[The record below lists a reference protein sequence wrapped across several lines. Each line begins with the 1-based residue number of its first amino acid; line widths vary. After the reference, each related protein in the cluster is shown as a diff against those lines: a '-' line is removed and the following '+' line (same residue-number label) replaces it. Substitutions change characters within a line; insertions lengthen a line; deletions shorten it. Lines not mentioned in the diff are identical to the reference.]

1 MKVKEVFEGVYKIG
15 NDFYTKNL
23 VRGESV
29 YGEKLITIDNEEYRF
44 WDHYRSKP
52 AAALKNGL
60 KTFPLK
66 RNSKI
71 LYLGIASGTTASHFS
86 DIAVNGIIYGIEVS
100 EIPLSKLKILA
111 EKRKNIIPILAD
123 ARKPETYSFFVLEKV
138 DFVYCDV
145 AQPDES
151 RIFVDNI
158 EKFGKEDC
166 YGMIAIKSRSIDVT
180 KKPKD
185 VYREVESYLKE
196 RGLKVLERVYLD
208 PYQKDHAIIVVKRS

>member
-1 MKVKEVFEGVYKIG
+1 MKVKEVFEGVYKID

-23 VRGESV
+23 IKGESV
-29 YGEKLITIDNEEYRF
+29 YGEKLIRIGNDEFRF

-60 KTFPLK
+60 KNFPIK

-86 DIAVNGIIYGIEVS
+86 DIATEGIIYGIEVS
-100 EIPLSKLKILA
+100 EIPLSKLKVLA

-123 ARKPETYSFFVLEKV
+123 ARKPETYSMFVLEKCDV
-138 DFVYCDV
+138 IYCDV
-145 AQPDES
+145 AQQDEA
-151 RIFVDNI
+151 RIFADNI
-158 EKFGKEDC
+158 EKFGKDEC
-166 YGMIAIKSRSIDVT
+166 YGMIAVKSRSIDVT

-196 RGLKVLERVYLD
+196 RGLKIIEKVLLD
-208 PYQKDHAIIVVKRS
+208 PYQKDHAMIVVKK

>member
-15 NDFYTKNL
+15 KDFYTKNL
-23 VRGESV
+23 VKGESV
-29 YGEKLITIDNEEYRF
+29 YGEKLIKINNEEYRF

-60 KTFPLK
+60 KNFPIK

-86 DIAVNGIIYGIEVS
+86 DIAIEGIIYGIEIS
-100 EIPLSKLKILA
+100 EIPLAKLKILA

-123 ARKPETYSFFVLEKV
+123 ARKPESYLMFVLEKCDV
-138 DFVYCDV
+138 IYCDV
-145 AQPDES
+145 AQQDEAK
-151 RIFVDNI
+151 IFADNI
-158 EKFGKEDC
+158 EKFGKENC
-166 YGMIAIKSRSIDVT
+166 HGMIAVKSRSIDVT

-185 VYREVESYLKE
+185 VYKEVESYLKE
-196 RGLKVLERVYLD
+196 RGLKIIERVLLD
-208 PYQKDHAIIVVKRS
+208 PYQKDHAMIVVKK